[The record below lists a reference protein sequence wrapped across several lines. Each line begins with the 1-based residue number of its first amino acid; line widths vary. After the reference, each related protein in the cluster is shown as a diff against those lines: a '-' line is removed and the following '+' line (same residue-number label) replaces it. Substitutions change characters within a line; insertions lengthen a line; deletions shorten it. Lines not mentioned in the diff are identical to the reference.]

1 MMHSRNSH
9 SGSSSDRNS
18 LASNEG
24 KQSVAEDITEDG
36 DYIDE
41 AVLVALDHETIW
53 WTQLKTF
60 CRPAGHAPT

>member
-1 MMHSRNSH
+1 MTIRMMHSRNSH

-24 KQSVAEDITEDG
+24 KRSVAEDITEDG

-41 AVLVALDHETIW
+41 AVLVALDHETI
-53 WTQLKTF
+53 
-60 CRPAGHAPT
+60 